1 MKISGTA
8 LKVLSS
14 YERGII
20 GGMKESERDKMV
32 ESQRTQAILNNMIKA
47 RVKHKLDDGTEI
59 TASVEE
65 LIIASA
71 IQDAID
77 KGSMEKLMTFMKAK
91 GEIKANESLD
101 VNISKVD
108 KDLEERA
115 L

>member
-1 MKISGTA
+1 MQ
-8 LKVLSS
+8 VLSG

-20 GGMKESERDKMV
+20 GGMKESERDKIV
-32 ESQRTQAILNNMIKA
+32 DGQRTRAILNNMIQTKIEQQ
-47 RVKHKLDDGTEI
+47 LEDGTMV
-59 TASVEE
+59 TSTVEE

-77 KGSMEKLMTFMKAK
+77 KGSMEKLMTFMKVK
-91 GEIKANESLD
+91 GEIKATDNID

-108 KDLEERA
+108 EDLAKRA

>member
-1 MKISGTA
+1 MKVSGTA

-20 GGMKESERDKMV
+20 GGMKESERDKII
-32 ESQRTQAILNNMIKA
+32 ENQKTQALLNNMIQA
-47 RVKHKLDDGTEI
+47 RVTQKLADGTEI

-91 GEIKANESLD
+91 GEIKANEQLE